1 MTHLKL
7 VADLVAAVI
16 TNGDRYPQFL
26 LHKQCAPFA
35 TGTSYRPGGARRYA
49 PPADGS
55 STRGGSTSVVL
66 DNIQQLM
73 CTD

>member
-7 VADLVAAVI
+7 VADLVAAAI

-49 PPADGS
+49 PPPMAVQLAADL
-55 STRGGSTSVVL
+55 RPL
-66 DNIQQLM
+66 
-73 CTD
+73 C

>member
-1 MTHLKL
+1 MTHLQL
-7 VADLVAAVI
+7 VADLVAAAI

-35 TGTSYRPGGARRYA
+35 TGTSYRPGGARRY

-55 STRGGSTSVVL
+55 STRDGSTSVVL
-66 DNIQQLM
+66 DNIQQLI